1 MDLTTTRD
9 AFQKLERYIQQR
21 DYSGYDCYDAL
32 NSPFLSFITKPHKY
46 LRIAAIQF
54 IKKCPINL
62 RPVLFVKPGHNPKGL
77 GLFLSA
83 TAMAYRATDDKNYLK
98 SLEHLTT
105 LLRQNESQGYSG
117 SCWGYNFD
125 WQSRVFFVPKYTP
138 TIVNTS
144 FVAQAFI
151 DAFIATGREEF
162 LVKARSACDFIM
174 RDLYHTRE
182 GDRLSFSYTP
192 IDRLKVHNANILGA
206 GLLARVYAHT
216 KEKELYDY
224 AKASA
229 EYVLH
234 YQRPDGSWY
243 YAEEA
248 IQHWTDSFHTGF
260 VLDSL
265 DWYVRGTGDQTPVNA
280 IKTGFRYYIENFFLE
295 DGSPKYY
302 HDRIYPIDAH
312 SPAQAF
318 VTLTRLGGLDQR
330 ASNIRDHVRD
340 WTLLHMRSPKGF
352 FYFQKHPNYINKIPY
367 MRWVQAW
374 SYYGLAHLLF
384 YDTFKEIHGYSR
396 Y

>member
-1 MDLTTTRD
+1 
-9 AFQKLERYIQQR
+9 
-21 DYSGYDCYDAL
+21 
-32 NSPFLSFITKPHKY
+32 
-46 LRIAAIQF
+46 
-54 IKKCPINL
+54 
-62 RPVLFVKPGHNPKGL
+62 
-77 GLFLSA
+77 
-83 TAMAYRATDDKNYLK
+83 
-98 SLEHLTT
+98 
-105 LLRQNESQGYSG
+105 
-117 SCWGYNFD
+117 
-125 WQSRVFFVPKYTP
+125 
-138 TIVNTS
+138 
-144 FVAQAFI
+144 
-151 DAFIATGREEF
+151 
-162 LVKARSACDFIM
+162 
-174 RDLYHTRE
+174 
-182 GDRLSFSYTP
+182 
-192 IDRLKVHNANILGA
+192 
-206 GLLARVYAHT
+206 
-216 KEKELYDY
+216 
-224 AKASA
+224 
-229 EYVLH
+229 
-234 YQRPDGSWY
+234 

-248 IQHWTDSFHTGF
+248 IQHWIDSFHTGF

-295 DGSPKYY
+295 DGTPKYY

-340 WTLLHMRSPKGF
+340 WTLLHMRSPKGY